1 MADVVDETAD
11 ARSLV
16 FTVPDGPGDPVIPS
30 ERLRYAPGQFL
41 TLRVPSDRTGSVAR
55 CYSLCSS
62 PFTGDPMTVTVK
74 RTADGYASN
83 WLCDHAHAG
92 MKIHVLAPSGTFV
105 PKTLDADFLLL
116 AAGSGITPMMAI
128 CKSALSEGS
137 GKVVLIYANRDEN
150 SVIFGGA
157 LRELA
162 AKYPDRLTVVH
173 WLETVQGLPSAAALA
188 GLGGALRRPRRV
200 HLRAGAVHGRRRGG
214 AQEPGTPPERIHI
227 EVFKSLESDPF
238 AAVVIE
244 DDGDEPPA
252 TAVVELDGETHTV
265 SWPRNA
271 KLLDVLLDKG
281 LDAPFSCREGHCGA
295 CAVLKRSGEVADGSQ
310 RRARAARP
318 RRGPHPRLPGA
329 AAVGFRRSHLR
340 RVAQRLT
347 IREPEGSMMKRL
359 ASVLAAVSTTWLTLA
374 LVTPTAVSSA
384 ALDTA
389 DTSFPINEFTQL
401 EVHTTAN
408 CVLAD
413 NAVLLPRRGQPAH
426 AGGADRVPARPV
438 GPPDHHTAVIGPDR
452 LPGFGLGR
460 PQHPDVQIHWAR

>member
-1 MADVVDETAD
+1 MRGYAIVTDEPLGSHVLELQVAAVVEETDD

-16 FTVPDGPGDPVIPS
+16 FTVPDGAQIPS

-83 WLCDHAHAG
+83 WLCEHARAG

-116 AAGSGITPMMAI
+116 AAGSGITPMLSI
-128 CKSALSEGS
+128 CKSALAEGD
-137 GKVVLIYANRDEN
+137 GKVVLVYANRDER

-173 WLETVQGLPSAAALA
+173 WLESVQGLPSAAALA
-188 GLGGALRRPRRV
+188 GLAAPYVGHDAYICGPGPFMAAAEEALKNSGLP
-200 HLRAGAVHGRRRGG
+200 A
-214 AQEPGTPPERIHI
+214 ERIHI

-244 DDGDEPPA
+244 DDDSDEGPA
-252 TAVVELDGETHTV
+252 TAIVTLDGEKHEIR
-265 SWPRNA
+265 WPRNA

-295 CAVLKRSGEVADGSQ
+295 CAVLKKSGDVELEVNDVLEQQDLDDGLILGCQ
-310 RRARAARP
+310 ARP
-318 RRGPHPRLPGA
+318 R
-329 AAVGFRRSHLR
+329 SD
-340 RVAQRLT
+340 
-347 IREPEGSMMKRL
+347 
-359 ASVLAAVSTTWLTLA
+359 SVE
-374 LVTPTAVSSA
+374 VTY
-384 ALDTA
+384 D
-389 DTSFPINEFTQL
+389 E
-401 EVHTTAN
+401 
-408 CVLAD
+408 
-413 NAVLLPRRGQPAH
+413 
-426 AGGADRVPARPV
+426 
-438 GPPDHHTAVIGPDR
+438 
-452 LPGFGLGR
+452 
-460 PQHPDVQIHWAR
+460 